1 MTQPGLMAWRSIK
14 TRDQTIMTT
23 LSLEAVSTVRSSA
36 YRKTAWRLMPF
47 LMLCYLC
54 AYLDRVNVGFAK
66 LQMMN
71 DLALSETV
79 YGLGAG
85 VFFIGYFLSEVP
97 SNIILH
103 KVGARVWIARIM
115 ITWGIVSALFAFV
128 ETAWQFYALRF
139 LLGIAEAGLAPGLLL
154 YLTYW
159 FPSYRRARMTVLWF
173 IAIPL
178 SGMVGGPL
186 SGWIMNH
193 FAGVHGWAGWQ
204 WMFVLEAVPTV
215 VVGLLVLSYLKDG
228 VHQATW
234 LNDEEKALI
243 TREQAED
250 DQQKVTHASI
260 GEFIRDRRLWLLAA
274 IYFCVV
280 MGQYA
285 ITFWLPPLVRNAGVS
300 DPLHIG
306 FLTSLPYLCAIAAM
320 LLVGRSGDKH
330 RERRWHL
337 IVPMIAGAIGLSL
350 AAMMGG
356 NPTLSILSLC
366 LAASGILSATSLFW
380 MLPTTLLG
388 GVSAAAGIAA
398 VNSLANLAGF
408 CSPYLIGWIT
418 TLTGSSAIGMY
429 LITGV
434 LFLGASLV
442 LRIPAALVNR

>member
-1 MTQPGLMAWRSIK
+1 
-14 TRDQTIMTT
+14 MTT
-23 LSLEAVSTVRSSA
+23 LSLEAVSTVRSNA

-85 VFFIGYFLSEVP
+85 MFFIGYFLCEVP

-173 IAIPL
+173 VAIPL

-186 SGWIMNH
+186 SGWIMTH
-193 FAGVHGWAGWQ
+193 FAGMHGWAGWQ

-228 VHQATW
+228 VHQASW
-234 LNDEEKALI
+234 LNDDEKSLI
-243 TREQAED
+243 ARELAED
-250 DQQKVTHASI
+250 DQHKVTHASV

-285 ITFWLPPLVRNAGVS
+285 ITFWLPTLVRNAGVS
-300 DPLHIG
+300 DPMKIG
-306 FLTSLPYLCAIAAM
+306 VLTSLPYLCAIVAM
-320 LLVGRSGDKH
+320 LYAGRSGDKH

-337 IVPMIAGAIGLSL
+337 IIPMIAGAIGLTL

-356 NPTLSILSLC
+356 NVTLSILSLC
-366 LAASGILSATSLFW
+366 LAASGILSATSMFW

-398 VNSLANLAGF
+398 VNSFANLAGF

-434 LFLGASLV
+434 LVGGALLV

>member
-1 MTQPGLMAWRSIK
+1 MAWRSIK

-23 LSLEAVSTVRSSA
+23 MSLEAVSAVRSNA

-85 VFFIGYFLSEVP
+85 MFFIGYFLCEVP

-178 SGMVGGPL
+178 SGMVGGPI
-186 SGWIMNH
+186 SGWIMTY

-228 VHQATW
+228 VHQASW
-234 LNDEEKALI
+234 LNDDEKALI
-243 TREQAED
+243 TRELAED
-250 DQQKVTHASI
+250 DQKKVTHASV

-285 ITFWLPPLVRNAGVS
+285 ITFWLPTLVRNAGVS
-300 DPLHIG
+300 DPMKIG
-306 FLTSLPYLCAIAAM
+306 VLTSLPYLCAIVAM
-320 LLVGRSGDKH
+320 LYAGRSGDKH

-337 IVPMIAGAIGLSL
+337 IIPMIAGAIGLTL

-356 NPTLSILSLC
+356 NVTLSILSLC
-366 LAASGILSATSLFW
+366 LAASGILSATSMFW

-398 VNSLANLAGF
+398 VNSFANLAGF

-434 LFLGASLV
+434 LVGGALLV